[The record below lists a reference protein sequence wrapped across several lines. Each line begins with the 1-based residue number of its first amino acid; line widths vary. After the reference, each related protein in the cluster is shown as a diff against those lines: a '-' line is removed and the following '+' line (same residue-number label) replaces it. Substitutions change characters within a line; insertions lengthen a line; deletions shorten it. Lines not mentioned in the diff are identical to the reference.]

1 VTECTKNA
9 LCDLARTKF
18 CELEKRWEDKYD
30 ALKESIEKSEKILGI
45 RLEEMNNFRKQI
57 QDERIGF
64 MTRRESI
71 LISIIISLIIVIL
84 GAFITSLLIR

>member
-1 VTECTKNA
+1 MSECTETS
-9 LCDLARTKF
+9 LCHIARVKF
-18 CELEKRWEDKYD
+18 CELEKRWSDKYGS
-30 ALKESIEKSEKILGI
+30 LKEAIEKSEKILSI

-84 GAFITSLLIR
+84 GAFITSLLIH